1 METSCKILPIAYI
14 ASMTIRLA
22 NRHKLKIIENIHQE
36 KTMANLS
43 KLLKDNDMSQVELA
57 KQLGRD
63 KTTVNRWVKNSREV
77 AWDNAVE
84 ISKVLKCH
92 PVDIIEGGKS
102 EILLKQ
108 KCYYNGSVVDL
119 SKEEQIKIPISYELN
134 NKDVK
139 VILIEARGTPCDGEI
154 WVFNVPRVKTFC
166 KNAIGKVCY
175 LELINTKSTKS
186 TKSTKKFLCLL
197 SPNGD
202 GTLKLVNNRSKLPI
216 ADINTSLNPYDFKI
230 ATPVRAKYDPNP
242 CDC

>member
-14 ASMTIRLA
+14 ASMTIKLA
-22 NRHKLKIIENIHQE
+22 KKHKFKIIGNMHQE
-36 KTMANLS
+36 KTLANLS
-43 KLLKDNDMSQVELA
+43 KLLKEKDMSQVELA

-77 AWDNAVE
+77 SWDNAVA
-84 ISKVLKCH
+84 IAKILKCH
-92 PVDIIEGGKS
+92 PVDIIEGFKS

-166 KNAIGKVCY
+166 KNAMGKVCY
-175 LELINTKSTKS
+175 LELINSKSN
-186 TKSTKKFLCLL
+186 KKFLCLL

>member
-1 METSCKILPIAYI
+1 VETSCKILPIAYI
-14 ASMTIRLA
+14 ASMTI
-22 NRHKLKIIENIHQE
+22 NNKKLKLVENHHQE

-84 ISKVLKCH
+84 IAKVLNCH

-108 KCYYNGSVVDL
+108 KCYYNGTVVDL
-119 SKEEQIKIPISYELN
+119 PKEEQIKIPISYELN
-134 NKDVK
+134 KKDVK

-175 LELINTKSTKS
+175 LELINS
-186 TKSTKKFLCLL
+186 KSTKKFLCLL

>member
-14 ASMTIRLA
+14 ASMTIKLA

-119 SKEEQIKIPISYELN
+119 PKEEQIKIPISYELN

-175 LELINTKSTKS
+175 LELINS
-186 TKSTKKFLCLL
+186 KSTKKFICLL

-202 GTLKLVNNRSKLPI
+202 GTLKLVNNHSKLPI
-216 ADINTSLNPYDFKI
+216 PNINGNLNPYDFKI

>member
-14 ASMTIRLA
+14 ASMTIKLA
-22 NRHKLKIIENIHQE
+22 KKHKFKIIGNMHQE
-36 KTMANLS
+36 KTLANLS
-43 KLLKDNDMSQVELA
+43 KLLKEKDMSQVELA

-84 ISKVLKCH
+84 IAKVLNCH

-108 KCYYNGSVVDL
+108 KCYYNGTVVDL
-119 SKEEQIKIPISYELN
+119 PKEEQIKIPISYELN
-134 NKDVK
+134 KKDVK

-175 LELINTKSTKS
+175 LELINS
-186 TKSTKKFLCLL
+186 KSTKKFLCLL

-216 ADINTSLNPYDFKI
+216 PDINTSLNPYDFKI

>member
-14 ASMTIRLA
+14 ASMTI
-22 NRHKLKIIENIHQE
+22 NNKKLKLVENHHQE
-36 KTMANLS
+36 KTLANLS
-43 KLLKDNDMSQVELA
+43 KLLKEKDMSQVELA

-84 ISKVLKCH
+84 IAKVLNCH

-108 KCYYNGSVVDL
+108 KCYYNGTVVDL
-119 SKEEQIKIPISYELN
+119 PKEEQIKIPISYELN
-134 NKDVK
+134 KKDVK

-175 LELINTKSTKS
+175 LELINS
-186 TKSTKKFLCLL
+186 KSTKKFLCLL

-216 ADINTSLNPYDFKI
+216 PDINTSLNPYDFKI
-230 ATPVRAKYDPNP
+230 ATPVRAKYDPHP
-242 CDC
+242 CTSC

>member
-1 METSCKILPIAYI
+1 
-14 ASMTIRLA
+14 MTINNRKLRL
-22 NRHKLKIIENIHQE
+22 IENSHSE

-84 ISKVLKCH
+84 IAKVLNCH

-108 KCYYNGSVVDL
+108 KCYYNGTVVDL
-119 SKEEQIKIPISYELN
+119 PKEEQIKIPISYELN
-134 NKDVK
+134 KKDVK

-166 KNAIGKVCY
+166 KNAMGKVCY
-175 LELINTKSTKS
+175 LELINS
-186 TKSTKKFLCLL
+186 KSTKKFLCLL

-202 GTLKLVNNRSKLPI
+202 GTLKLVNNRNKLPI
-216 ADINTSLNPYDFKI
+216 PDINTSLNPYDFKI

>member
-1 METSCKILPIAYI
+1 
-14 ASMTIRLA
+14 MTIKLA
-22 NRHKLKIIENIHQE
+22 KKHKFKIIGNMHQE
-36 KTMANLS
+36 KTLANLS
-43 KLLKDNDMSQVELA
+43 KLLKEKDMSQVELA

-84 ISKVLKCH
+84 IAKVLNCH

-108 KCYYNGSVVDL
+108 KCYYNGTVVDL
-119 SKEEQIKIPISYELN
+119 PKEEQIKIPISYELN
-134 NKDVK
+134 KKDVK

-154 WVFNVPRVKTFC
+154 WVFNVPTVKTFC
-166 KNAIGKVCY
+166 KNAMGKVCY
-175 LELINTKSTKS
+175 LELINS
-186 TKSTKKFLCLL
+186 KSTKKFLCLL

-216 ADINTSLNPYDFKI
+216 PDINTSLNPYDFKI